1 MLCDKVP
8 FYCFINLYM
17 SDCVFCKIVAGEISS
32 VKIWEDDYVFVF
44 LDVHPLR
51 KGHCLIIPKLHY
63 QDIFDID
70 KKTLQY
76 IILTAKNMADI
87 FKNKLGATWVNIINA
102 SGKDAEQSVFHFHLH
117 LVPRYPD
124 DWLKINDRRETKLQ
138 KIAIEELQ
146 KIAQQIQK

>member
-1 MLCDKVP
+1 M
-8 FYCFINLYM
+8 
-17 SDCVFCKIVAGEISS
+17 
-32 VKIWEDDYVFVF
+32 
-44 LDVHPLR
+44 
-51 KGHCLIIPKLHY
+51 
-63 QDIFDID
+63 
-70 KKTLQY
+70 
-76 IILTAKNMADI
+76 ILTAKNMADI

-102 SGKDAEQSVFHFHLH
+102 SGKDAEQSVFHFHFH